1 MKKIKSRHLIILVCI
16 SVLLVSFKP
25 NEPTVGKITFPLGNV
40 LLLSKGATRY
50 QKVYLNMPVKNGDK
64 IETKKTAR
72 CEITFK
78 DNSVVRIDEQTIYTI
93 EKADIGPEKKEVSS
107 FLFLGKLWS
116 NVKKLI
122 SSKDTWR
129 LKSPSAVV
137 AVRGTV
143 YRMNAGA
150 DSSAQVLV
158 YEGNVAVSPATT
170 TATGQSR
177 SDIQKGKPVE
187 VQGPQQ
193 VEGPSEVSVGQW
205 LEIVKAQ
212 QQIVVKP
219 DGSFAKS
226 DFNLE
231 DDAKLD
237 WVQWNKERDK
247 LLEEF

>member
-1 MKKIKSRHLIILVCI
+1 MKSFKIKNFIIL
-16 SVLLVSFKP
+16 LLVGLFIVSIKID
-25 NEPTVGKITFPLGNV
+25 EPAVGKISFPLGNV
-40 LLLSKGATRY
+40 LLLPKGATRY
-50 QKVYLNMPVKNGDK
+50 QKAYLNMPVRNGDK

-72 CEITFK
+72 CEITFNDK
-78 DNSVVRIDEQTIYTI
+78 SVVRIDEQTIYTI
-93 EKADIGPEKKEVSS
+93 EKADIGVEKKEVSS
-107 FLFLGKLWS
+107 FLFLGKLWA

-122 SSKDTWR
+122 AGKDSWR

-150 DSSAQVLV
+150 DSSSQVLV
-158 YEGNVAVSPATT
+158 YEGNVAVSPA
-170 TATGQSR
+170 GQTS
-177 SDIQKGKPVE
+177 SQQGSVTPPGKPVQ

-193 VEGPSEVSVGQW
+193 VQGPTQVTMGQW

-219 DGSFAKS
+219 DGSYAKS

-231 DDAKLD
+231 EDSKLD
-237 WVQWNKERDK
+237 WVKWNMERDK
-247 LLEEF
+247 LLEQQ